1 MTGVPSG
8 PRRRAW
14 RWASL
19 AALVLCVVQAV
30 ADAHVHVDEHEEDAC
45 TVCAFSDPG
54 HVQEVDAIRAEPSK
68 WRRSA
73 CFPAFSA
80 ILPLRPYEPGRPRAP
95 PVSAS

>member
-30 ADAHVHVDEHEEDAC
+30 AAAHVHVDEQEEDAC

-54 HVQEVDAIRAEPSK
+54 HVQEVDATRAEPSK
-68 WRRSA
+68 WRRA
-73 CFPAFSA
+73 DDFPAFSA
-80 ILPLRPYEPGRPRAP
+80 ILPLRPYELGRPRAP
-95 PVSAS
+95 PASAS